1 MEEQGT
7 ENKVL
12 SLDEEIEN
20 LSHED
25 LLEIT
30 QSSIR
35 RLITSDPLLNDL
47 PPDVTFEE
55 VAAQIA
61 VAQGQSITVTVNR
74 YSESS
79 LNVVVACTNWKRV
92 MMVLTGESNTTNPIQ
107 ISASAAHLDNSTLK
121 LSQLNLME
129 VKECLRDY
137 TLFLVARHPFERL
150 LSAYQNKFLD
160 NSPNNKYFKL
170 RYGKHIIGKYRQH
183 PSKEDLQ
190 TGANV
195 TFREFIQYLIKEG
208 VRTNEHWAPIYDL
221 CLPCTLNY
229 TFISHYETINDDSS
243 TILRM
248 VKAPNLLFPVTRSKR
263 TKDNLRFYFQQLS
276 IYEIEF
282 LYKLYEAD
290 FKLFG
295 YGLED
300 ILGYDLA

>member
-1 MEEQGT
+1 MPR
-7 ENKVL
+7 KIV
-12 SLDEEIEN
+12 N
-20 LSHED
+20 LKWS
-25 LLEIT
+25 
-30 QSSIR
+30 
-35 RLITSDPLLNDL
+35 PLLAL
-47 PPDVTFEE
+47 VIIPL
-55 VAAQIA
+55 AALESDRYPWLDQIA
-61 VAQGQSITVTVNR
+61 RQEQVLEGCDNMGLRFKIKNTFNVNKLDHILVDHNHKLL
-74 YSESS
+74 YCY
-79 LNVVVACTNWKRV
+79 VPKVACTNWKRV